1 MAKEDLIG
9 AWDLVSM
16 EARHSDGTVTFP
28 LGEEAVHDTVR
39 AKIEQDGGPVRVAE
53 SVRHTER
60 REAARGNQGFTPL
73 GNTQPR
79 GYPVPC
85 GPTTECT
92 S

>member
-39 AKIEQDGGPVRVAE
+39 AKIEQDGGPVRVA
-53 SVRHTER
+53 V
-60 REAARGNQGFTPL
+60 AFGPL
-73 GNTQPR
+73 F
-79 GYPVPC
+79 PC
-85 GPTTECT
+85 PAY